1 MDNAILCINSELHK
15 VWSIFL
21 YISAN
26 KVKTI
31 MLHLFFILIGN
42 NKKVLKYLRFRV
54 QLSEKRN
61 KFNQVQGLK
70 AELELPDFVNK
81 NTRCPVKFEIQRSHD
96 FFFLS
101 VKYVPCNILDI
112 LILKTYL
119 YLSEIQM

>member
-42 NKKVLKYLRFRV
+42 NKKVLKYLHFRV

-61 KFNQVQGLK
+61 KFNQVQGPK

-81 NTRCPVKFEIQRSHD
+81 NTRRPVKFEIQRSRN
-96 FFFLS
+96 FFL
-101 VKYVPCNILDI
+101 KC
-112 LILKTYL
+112 
-119 YLSEIQM
+119 